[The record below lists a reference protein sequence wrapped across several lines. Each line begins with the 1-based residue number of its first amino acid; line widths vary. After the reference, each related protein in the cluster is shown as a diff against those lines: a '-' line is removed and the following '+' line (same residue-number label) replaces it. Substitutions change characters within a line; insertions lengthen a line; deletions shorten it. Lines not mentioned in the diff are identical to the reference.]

1 MQLTLALVRAVVA
14 HDARATR
21 ALADA
26 PLCAQIDAWQ
36 REEGDGAT
44 VVPLLTKQLVLSEPQ
59 AHALLW
65 AAATGAVGEELLVKK
80 PALAE
85 LLHTLRDAYPPRLVE
100 RAMARA
106 STMADR
112 QIRHQL
118 RDVPD
123 LVKQLG
129 NRDDRKRGKGR

>member
-1 MQLTLALVRAVVA
+1 
-14 HDARATR
+14 
-21 ALADA
+21 
-26 PLCAQIDAWQ
+26 
-36 REEGDGAT
+36 
-44 VVPLLTKQLVLSEPQ
+44 
-59 AHALLW
+59 
-65 AAATGAVGEELLVKK
+65 
-80 PALAE
+80 
-85 LLHTLRDAYPPRLVE
+85 
-100 RAMARA
+100 MARA